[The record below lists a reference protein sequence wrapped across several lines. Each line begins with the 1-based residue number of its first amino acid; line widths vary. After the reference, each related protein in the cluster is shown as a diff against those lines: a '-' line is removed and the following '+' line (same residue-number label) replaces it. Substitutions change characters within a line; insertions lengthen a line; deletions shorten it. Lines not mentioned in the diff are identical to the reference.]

1 MCSFCNQNKIT
12 GQAYQPTPLDV
23 EQTLGKAASD
33 LGERTKNA
41 EIAFFGGSFTAIDRT
56 YMLSLLDATKK
67 FSDKFCGIRISTRPD
82 YINKEILDILKS
94 YGVTSI
100 ELGAQSMSDDVL
112 LANDRGH
119 SAESVFKSSELIKSY
134 GFSLGLQ
141 MMTGLYK
148 SDIQKDLYT
157 AETFVK
163 INPDTVRIYPTVIM
177 KDTKLAELYLNG
189 EYIPYSLEKS
199 VNLCSKLIELFEKN
213 NIKII
218 MHISSIWTHL

>member
-67 FSDKFCGIRISTRPD
+67 FRDKFCGIRISTRPD
-82 YINKEILDILKS
+82 YIDKEILDILKS

-100 ELGAQSMSDDVL
+100 ELGAQSMSTM
-112 LANDRGH
+112 
-119 SAESVFKSSELIKSY
+119 Y
-134 GFSLGLQ
+134 CLQ
-141 MMTGLYK
+141 MTE
-148 SDIQKDLYT
+148 DIALKV
-157 AETFVK
+157 FS
-163 INPDTVRIYPTVIM
+163 NPQSLLKVM
-177 KDTKLAELYLNG
+177 AFHLA
-189 EYIPYSLEKS
+189 
-199 VNLCSKLIELFEKN
+199 CR
-213 NIKII
+213 
-218 MHISSIWTHL
+218 